1 MRPSEVEELKDIF
14 KALEEKG
21 WQPMLC
27 DTPVPFF
34 DNPVSCGLPTD
45 VGDVQESTTMLPK
58 EFLSMQ
64 PEFVVKVMGDSMKDA
79 GIIDGDSVKVVTG
92 TRFHDGDIVLV
103 MVDGEVTLKCY
114 CEDEDGTPWLVPQN
128 ADYDAFPLN
137 EQQNVWVMGIVT
149 EIVKSAPRIKYRS
162 CMNLINNV
170 KKKHAES
177 REISPLRISQAIR
190 EIAPMIE
197 VARQW
202 YAVYRIMVDYSIV
215 KEDDFDGFIDM
226 IKTEMPNHEHLP
238 TRVELQRLVVQ
249 SFAKPVNSWK
259 PGNAPVTGKRYN
271 DYLKIAQKMME
282 LLGV

>member
-1 MRPSEVEELKDIF
+1 
-14 KALEEKG
+14 
-21 WQPMLC
+21 
-27 DTPVPFF
+27 
-34 DNPVSCGLPTD
+34 
-45 VGDVQESTTMLPK
+45 
-58 EFLSMQ
+58 
-64 PEFVVKVMGDSMKDA
+64 
-79 GIIDGDSVKVVTG
+79 
-92 TRFHDGDIVLV
+92 
-103 MVDGEVTLKCY
+103 
-114 CEDEDGTPWLVPQN
+114 
-128 ADYDAFPLN
+128 
-137 EQQNVWVMGIVT
+137 MGIVT

-162 CMNLINNV
+162 CMNLINSV

-249 SFAKPVNSWK
+249 SFAKPVVLWNEED
-259 PGNAPVTGKRYN
+259 APVQGSRYN
-271 DYLKIAQKMME
+271 SYKAIADKTLE
-282 LLGV
+282 LIREMVS